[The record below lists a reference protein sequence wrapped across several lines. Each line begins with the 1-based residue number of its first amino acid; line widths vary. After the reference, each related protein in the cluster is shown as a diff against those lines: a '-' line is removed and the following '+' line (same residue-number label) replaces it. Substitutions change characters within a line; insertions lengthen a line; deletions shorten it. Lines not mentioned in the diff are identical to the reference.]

1 MPPRDGDGG
10 RVEEINRMWEKK
22 KARVLTIR
30 QNPVW
35 GWTKIYWVN
44 AGKALRKTFSSPT
57 RTIAAISGAFFV
69 MSIS

>member
-1 MPPRDGDGG
+1 
-10 RVEEINRMWEKK
+10 MWEKK
-22 KARVLTIR
+22 KERVLTIR
-30 QNPVW
+30 KNPVYF
-35 GWTKIYWVN
+35 WTKIYWVN